1 EIEPAA
7 ALAEASQEAEPE
19 VERVVFAAEPSRVVF
34 MTPSVEPGIPEISS
48 LTLPEPEPVPVVVE
62 EPPMEPAPAE
72 FLAPEIEPA
81 AALAAAPQEVEPEV
95 ERVVFAAE
103 PATEL
108 AAAEPSRVVFVTP
121 LAAPGIPEI
130 SSLTLPE
137 PEPAPAE
144 FPAPEI
150 ELAAALAAARQT
162 EIKSIP
168 QAGEPEPR
176 ISISSGLVVRRE
188 PAREAGPKLVR
199 PVAKLPKG
207 FFEAAEIA
215 TLIDQDQSLTG
226 VVVAIGINDYQRALQ
241 SQSKGDAQELAGSVD
256 RLIRSLISANDFAY
270 RRAAGEFIVVF
281 PNEKGAAAQNRIH
294 QVTERLWDYQLRALA
309 AFSVLFS
316 WGAVTV
322 DEESFSEAVAFAADE
337 MSETRDSRRGFGME
351 AIRTRRRA
359 VSF

>member
-1 EIEPAA
+1 
-7 ALAEASQEAEPE
+7 
-19 VERVVFAAEPSRVVF
+19 
-34 MTPSVEPGIPEISS
+34 
-48 LTLPEPEPVPVVVE
+48 
-62 EPPMEPAPAE
+62 MEPAPAE

-81 AALAAAPQEVEPEV
+81 DV
-95 ERVVFAAE
+95 
-103 PATEL
+103 
-108 AAAEPSRVVFVTP
+108 
-121 LAAPGIPEI
+121 
-130 SSLTLPE
+130 
-137 PEPAPAE
+137 
-144 FPAPEI
+144 
-150 ELAAALAAARQT
+150 LAAARQT

-168 QAGEPEPR
+168 PAGEPEPR

-199 PVAKLPKG
+199 PVAELPKG

-226 VVVAIGINDYQRALQ
+226 VVVAIGINDYQRALT

-270 RRAAGEFIVVF
+270 RRAADEFIVVF

-294 QVTERLWDYQLRALA
+294 KVAERLWDYQLRSLA

-322 DEESFSEAVAFAADE
+322 NEESFSDAVALAADE
-337 MSETRDSRRGFGME
+337 MSETRDSRRGFGLE
-351 AIRTRRRA
+351 SIRTRRRA

>member
-1 EIEPAA
+1 
-7 ALAEASQEAEPE
+7 
-19 VERVVFAAEPSRVVF
+19 
-34 MTPSVEPGIPEISS
+34 MTPSVEPGIPEAGS
-48 LTLPEPEPVPVVVE
+48 LSLPEPEPAPAVIE
-62 EPPMEPAPAE
+62 EPPMEPASAE
-72 FLAPEIEPA
+72 FLAPEIEP
-81 AALAAAPQEVEPEV
+81 
-95 ERVVFAAE
+95 
-103 PATEL
+103 
-108 AAAEPSRVVFVTP
+108 
-121 LAAPGIPEI
+121 
-130 SSLTLPE
+130 
-137 PEPAPAE
+137 
-144 FPAPEI
+144 
-150 ELAAALAAARQT
+150 AAALAAARQT